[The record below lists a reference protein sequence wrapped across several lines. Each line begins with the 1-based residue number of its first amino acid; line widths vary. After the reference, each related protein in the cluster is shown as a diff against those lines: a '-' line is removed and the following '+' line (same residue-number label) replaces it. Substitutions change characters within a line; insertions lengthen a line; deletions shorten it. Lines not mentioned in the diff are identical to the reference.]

1 MLTRREDG
9 REDTRWFLTTPSAGG
24 ARDEGKQKPCTG
36 WRAGAGGTRVKGTEA
51 RWPPQA
57 PGGARGGPTSAAG
70 PLGTEK
76 LARCAGNRPHGR
88 EEGRGAE
95 RGRRW
100 GNPATPL
107 PEGRGGA
114 ARGQRRGRSEGFQE
128 ALHPGREQPVPC
140 IPLSLSSPGNWR
152 RKEGYRWA
160 LGLFPAPLADMAA
173 DELSQTEP
181 ARVSR
186 RSGGG
191 DTSAFPPR
199 LPLRTPPGWAARDRG
214 AQSASG

>member
-1 MLTRREDG
+1 M
-9 REDTRWFLTTPSAGG
+9 TTQVPGG
-24 ARDEGKQKPCTG
+24 NRYEGKQKPCT
-36 WRAGAGGTRVKGTEA
+36 RVKGTQA
-51 RWPPQA
+51 RWKPQA
-57 PGGARGGPTSAAG
+57 PGGAPGGTTSAAG
-70 PLGTEK
+70 PLGREK
-76 LARCAGNRPHGR
+76 LARCAGNRPHRR
-88 EEGRGAE
+88 EESGGAE
-95 RGRRW
+95 KGRRW
-100 GNPATPL
+100 GNPATPH

-114 ARGQRRGRSEGFQE
+114 AGGGQRRGRSEGFQE

-152 RKEGYRWA
+152 RKESYRWA

-173 DELSQTEP
+173 DELSQTEL